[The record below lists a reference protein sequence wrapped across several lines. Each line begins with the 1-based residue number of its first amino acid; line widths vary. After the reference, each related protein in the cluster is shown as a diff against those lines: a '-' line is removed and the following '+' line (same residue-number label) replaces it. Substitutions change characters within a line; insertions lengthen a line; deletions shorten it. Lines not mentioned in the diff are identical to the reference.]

1 MREAEVIKG
10 AGLRKSVRINE
21 VYVVKNSLV
30 AVHIIRGTKLSIDG
44 ARRAAGD
51 AVAASKPGPSNGIT
65 DRDICC
71 RRRERQ
77 TIYPNRNVKD
87 LARTR
92 WHAVDDGPAILIYNM
107 NGVGGGL
114 FLLRSDDVSVARL
127 SLRRKHERK
136 RQCQGESDSCWC
148 V

>member
-21 VYVVKNSLV
+21 VYAVKNSLV

-77 TIYPNRNVKD
+77 TIYPNRNIEN
-87 LARTR
+87 LTARWNTAHSR
-92 WHAVDDGPAILIYNM
+92 PAILIDNM

-114 FLLRSDDVSVARL
+114 FLLRCDDVSVARL

-136 RQCQGESDSCWC
+136 RQCQGESDSCCC